1 MSTHMSTHE
10 ETMTQ
15 TTVNT
20 DLGVL
25 LRVEGGALAEGLGL
39 VARRSVDPA
48 VDLVL
53 RAQSCQWHVP
63 TPNTPT
69 HTHTERAR
77 ARSVELFS
85 ERTHSCRQRCAC
97 RCFVHACVSAAHK
110 FPPN

>member
-15 TTVNT
+15 TTANT

-69 HTHTERAR
+69 HTHTHRAR
-77 ARSVELFS
+77 ARAQRRAVL
-85 ERTHSCRQRCAC
+85 RTHA
-97 RCFVHACVSAAHK
+97 FV
-110 FPPN
+110 